1 VVSSA
6 VWSLPVLRT
15 PKEVTPKS
23 FSFARIAKILCI
35 TLGCAY
41 IALWIALAY
50 LRLIYPYEVE
60 WMEGSMMDHV
70 MRILDGKA
78 IYTAPSMD
86 FVAWLYPPLYYY
98 AVAAAM
104 KIFGAG
110 WFVARFVSI
119 ASTLLTASLLA
130 LITKRITS
138 NWLLSFFTFAFY
150 IATYHATGFYFD
162 IVRND
167 AFFVAL
173 LVATAYGAIVMRGT
187 TGAILTAILLTL
199 AFFTKQQALF
209 FLLPF
214 SVWYWLRDRKTALL
228 FTFTSVALI
237 VITFLV
243 INASTHGWLNY
254 YLFKIPAAKRAD
266 FSWFR
271 TFDVFPH
278 YVFASFT
285 VCSLALV
292 ALLAMGK
299 SNWKEF
305 FGSPTGL
312 LAMMTFA
319 SVAAG
324 AMSLGNEGGYENVM
338 MPFAAFVSPILPLAL
353 YKISV
358 VRPELQRF
366 ASGVLLFQFLAFYFN
381 PLSEQMLIASPHQRR
396 GGDQFMRA
404 LSAIP
409 GDVFIPY
416 HGYVTRQ
423 AGKPPHAH
431 ILAMMDVFRTHDTT
445 AARLQRDM
453 DSAYARHQ
461 FVAIIMEESTVFPA
475 DSVAHYTYSRRI
487 ISEPNTF
494 LTRIAGKSTRPE
506 FLYAPS
512 K

>member
-1 VVSSA
+1 M
-6 VWSLPVLRT
+6 RT

-23 FSFARIAKILCI
+23 FNAARIAKILCI

-50 LRLIYPYEVE
+50 LRLVYPYEVE
-60 WMEGSMMDHV
+60 WMEGAMMDHV
-70 MRILDGKA
+70 MRILDGKP
-78 IYTAPSMD
+78 IYTAPTID

-104 KIFGAG
+104 KVLGAG
-110 WFVARFVSI
+110 WFAARFVSI
-119 ASTLLTASLLA
+119 ASTLLTASLLS
-130 LITKRITS
+130 LITKRITA
-138 NWLLSFFTFAFY
+138 NWLLAFFMFALY

-173 LVATAYGAIVMRGT
+173 LVVMAYCALTVRGMAGAVVTA
-187 TGAILTAILLTL
+187 LLFIL
-199 AFFTKQQALF
+199 AFFTKQQAVF

-214 SVWYWLRDRKTALL
+214 VVWYWLRNRKAAIL
-228 FTFTSVALI
+228 FTSISVGLI
-237 VITFLV
+237 VITLLV
-243 INASTHGWLNY
+243 LNASTHGWLNY
-254 YLFKIPAAKRAD
+254 YLFKIPGAKRAD

-271 TFDVFPH
+271 TLNVFPQ
-278 YVFASFT
+278 YIFAAFT

-299 SNWKEF
+299 NNWKEF
-305 FGSPTGL
+305 FGSSTGL
-312 LAMMTFA
+312 LAMMTF
-319 SVAAG
+319 SSIAAG

-338 MPFAAFVSPILPLAL
+338 MPFAAFVTPLLPIAM
-353 YKISV
+353 YKISE
-358 VRPELQRF
+358 VRPELRRF
-366 ASGVLLFQFLAFYFN
+366 AFGALLFQFLAFYFN
-381 PLSEQMLIASPHQRR
+381 PLSEQMLIASPHQRS

-404 LSAIP
+404 LSGIP

-423 AGKPPHAH
+423 AGKAPHAH
-431 ILAMMDVFRTHDTT
+431 LLAMMDVFRMHDTT

-461 FVAIIMEESTVFPA
+461 FAGIILEE
-475 DSVAHYTYSRRI
+475 
-487 ISEPNTF
+487 
-494 LTRIAGKSTRPE
+494 
-506 FLYAPS
+506 
-512 K
+512 